1 MNPADLLV
9 CLLLVVIFGDLTE
22 VDSYRELPSL
32 DLDDTRTGLELREKS
47 LVLVE
52 VGHPQSRR
60 HDYQSQWE
68 GDLLSFF
75 PFFECEV
82 ASGLSDP
89 GQ

>member
-22 VDSYRELPSL
+22 VDCHWELPSL
-32 DLDDTRTGLELREKS
+32 DLDDTRSGLVLREKS
-47 LVLVE
+47 LVLMK
-52 VGHPQSRR
+52 VGHPQGRR

-75 PFFECEV
+75 PFFE
-82 ASGLSDP
+82 G
-89 GQ
+89 